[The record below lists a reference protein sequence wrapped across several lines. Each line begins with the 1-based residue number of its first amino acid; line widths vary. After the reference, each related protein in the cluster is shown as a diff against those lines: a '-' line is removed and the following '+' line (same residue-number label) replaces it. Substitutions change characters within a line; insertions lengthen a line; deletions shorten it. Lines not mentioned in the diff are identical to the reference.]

1 MTQAREIRD
10 FKITEYR
17 FIQPE
22 TVTDGEVTETRA
34 PRLEGY
40 AAVYNS
46 DSVLMWENG
55 EEFVERLAPGAFR
68 SSLASGN
75 PIYAFWSHDT
85 SKPLA
90 STRNGNLTLTEDE
103 HGLKFSMSLERMDS
117 MMLAAARDGDVQ
129 MSFGMFIRDRDWS
142 RRDDGTRVRTI
153 TDLDLF
159 EISPVVFPAFP
170 ATEAA
175 VRCFKK
181 WSDENSNIANIEET
195 RANHSVQ
202 LAQIRLK
209 KARLKSK
216 LP

>member
-17 FIQPE
+17 FVQPE
-22 TVTDGEVTETRA
+22 NAGEEQTAETRA

-55 EEFVERLAPGAFR
+55 EEFVERLAPGAFSR
-68 SSLASGN
+68 SLSSGDH
-75 PIYAFWSHDT
+75 IVALWSHDM

-90 STRNGNLTLTEDE
+90 STRNDNLILKEDDK
-103 HGLKFSMSLERMDS
+103 GLWFSMSLERMDS

-142 RRDDGTRVRTI
+142 RREDGTRVRTI

-175 VRCFKK
+175 VRCFQK
-181 WSDENSNIANIEET
+181 WSADNSDIENIEET
-195 RANHSVQ
+195 RADHSVQ
-202 LAQIRLK
+202 IAQIRLK

-216 LP
+216 LS